1 MREYGSLL
9 KELIGFSGMKMSA
22 VADLLNYDI
31 SYISKW
37 CSQTKLPGA
46 KTAAE
51 SNRILAQSFADE
63 IERNGDA
70 ERFAA
75 LYFSK
80 KDSGLGLEES
90 IFRMLRDAYR
100 FSVSRSAEPA
110 LPTAQFAPA
119 EAKIMTDAEEIL
131 LFFRKELAELI
142 GEGDAAVLCT
152 FDLCQALD
160 LTDAEP
166 VLPKDY
172 RDNVRIKF
180 AVCQD
185 TLLSNST
192 YYLKRLYYF
201 LNRYNMVSFD
211 LYDDSQMHTMN
222 TLVVKD
228 RFAVFCAIDN
238 SNHIRS
244 AAVTYDAAKVEHIYR
259 HTNEL
264 FRRSEALLHSSNG
277 DELEQNNYRTGFY
290 ARDSYQIFSAKGFE
304 YLLPPECWDSILRT
318 ADDMDDGGFAA
329 RMTVALQIA
338 WEENFEKA
346 DLKFYIPKS
355 IIMRYME
362 DGELIFFDFP
372 YRMSSAQRKKQI
384 QNVLDITAKNPNI
397 KFCIIN
403 DDELA
408 ADDALAQDFQ
418 QLCGMTIYS
427 NRTEVFAKNLR
438 QLSTGVGPKVYYVSS
453 KRLVREISAFFD
465 ALDASPFCTV
475 YDAESLRRFVDRYG
489 SLIDRMLDLSEKAK
503 G

>member
-1 MREYGSLL
+1 M
-9 KELIGFSGMKMSA
+9 
-22 VADLLNYDI
+22 
-31 SYISKW
+31 
-37 CSQTKLPGA
+37 
-46 KTAAE
+46 
-51 SNRILAQSFADE
+51 
-63 IERNGDA
+63 
-70 ERFAA
+70 
-75 LYFSK
+75 
-80 KDSGLGLEES
+80 
-90 IFRMLRDAYR
+90 
-100 FSVSRSAEPA
+100 
-110 LPTAQFAPA
+110 
-119 EAKIMTDAEEIL
+119 
-131 LFFRKELAELI
+131 
-142 GEGDAAVLCT
+142 
-152 FDLCQALD
+152 
-160 LTDAEP
+160 
-166 VLPKDY
+166 
-172 RDNVRIKF
+172 
-180 AVCQD
+180 
-185 TLLSNST
+185 
-192 YYLKRLYYF
+192 
-201 LNRYNMVSFD
+201 
-211 LYDDSQMHTMN
+211 
-222 TLVVKD
+222 
-228 RFAVFCAIDN
+228 
-238 SNHIRS
+238 
-244 AAVTYDAAKVEHIYR
+244 EHIYR